1 MKIGIMMRAMDQD
14 SGFRAYT
21 EGLVENML
29 RIDDENFYVLF
40 YRTKKYLGRFSPYP
54 NVKEVYLTAAHKF
67 AWDQIAVPYRAW
79 KERVHIIFNPKFSVP
94 LVSHCPVAMGLQEPA
109 WWTEPEYYPWLNVLY
124 NKTMLPLY
132 CRKASQIFPMSN
144 FILEENR
151 KYLGLRFDN
160 TIVTHTAPGPQF
172 RPIED
177 IEFLERIRTQYGLSE
192 RFIFNP
198 TRVDH
203 PGLDHSTSFFGGK
216 NPDTTLRAFL
226 KCREE
231 IPHELVFAGR
241 RVREYFLHLGF
252 RDRDFERVH
261 FVGFVSLEELAGLY
275 NLAELV
281 VIPSFYEGCPAT
293 VMQAMACGCPVI
305 VANTGGSPEVGGD
318 AVIMVSPH
326 DTRDVAKKMKNVL
339 TDEKLKKEMK
349 WKGLMRSAYF
359 NWQRTAELTIKGL
372 VSAARKKIPPGWTPS
387 FRQLSG

>member
-1 MKIGIMMRAMDQD
+1 MKLIIGIMMRAMDQD

-29 RIDDENFYVLF
+29 MIDHENIYVLF
-40 YRTKKYLGRFSPYP
+40 YRTKKHFGRFSSYP
-54 NVKEVYLTAAHKF
+54 NVKEVYLNAPHKF
-67 AWDQIAVPYRAW
+67 VWDQISVPSRAW
-79 KERVHIIFNPKFSVP
+79 KEKVDIIFNPKFSVP

-109 WWTEPEYYPWLNVLY
+109 WWTEPEYYPWFNVLY

-144 FILEENR
+144 FILGENR
-151 KYLGLRFDN
+151 KYLGLPLGDA
-160 TIVTHTAPGPQF
+160 IVTHTVPGPQF
-172 RPIED
+172 RPIQD
-177 IEFLERIRTQYGLSE
+177 TEFLEKIRTKHGLPE

-203 PGLDHSTSFFGGK
+203 PGLDNSTSFFGGK

-226 KCREE
+226 LCREE

-252 RDRDFERVH
+252 QEKDFERVR
-261 FVGFVSLEELAGLY
+261 FVGFVSLEDLAGLY

-293 VMQAMACGCPVI
+293 VMQAMACGSPLI
-305 VANTGGSPEVGGD
+305 ASATGGSPEVSGD
-318 AVIMVSPH
+318 AALLADPH
-326 DTRDVAKKMKNVL
+326 DPADVAKKMKDVL
-339 TDEKLKKEMK
+339 SDENLKKELK
-349 WKGLMRSAYF
+349 AKGLERASFF
-359 NWQRTAELTIKGL
+359 NWQRTAKLTLGGL
-372 VSAARKKIPPGWTPS
+372 VRAARKTH
-387 FRQLSG
+387 